1 MYLLIKMR
9 ASPAIFGAKE
19 PEWDIE
25 SEKCYACNAIIESRN
40 NCRACGKVS
49 LTIVSYHIL

>member
-9 ASPAIFGAKE
+9 ATPAIFGAKE